1 MAFDKNWRPE
11 NWDKIKENIVTETPI
26 TFSPSAGYSKD
37 QKELLMEKAASAV
50 LGALAEVIVVNATSE
65 GA

>member
-11 NWDKIKENIVTETPI
+11 NWAKIKENIVTETPI
-26 TFSPSAGYSKD
+26 VFSPSAGYSKD